1 MVNFSAQKRM
11 LIIFILLLLPYLLYG
26 LFYQGTV
33 RWPLQ
38 VLEVGLYNESDLPF
52 LSGAQTVQYLS
63 NVLKFQASR
72 EKERSHSRMG
82 RMMPS
87 AQRLLI
93 IVFTEG

>member
-1 MVNFSAQKRM
+1 M
-11 LIIFILLLLPYLLYG
+11 
-26 LFYQGTV
+26 
-33 RWPLQ
+33 
-38 VLEVGLYNESDLPF
+38 EVGLYNESDLPF

-87 AQRLLI
+87 AQWLFI
-93 IVFTEG
+93 IESSLRVRIK